1 MNKKLNLKVKN
12 KLTEYLE
19 FDSDLLFQDVDYG
32 YIFGGAIRDIIGDCE
47 INDIDLLCINH
58 SYKKLCDILERNGYI
73 HNFKYTTKDIMS
85 MYTDIKVIFEPTNFI
100 KTSGNKIKTVQLI
113 RPSFAMDKLNST
125 KDYDKLLEIAIYN
138 VDINICGVYY
148 HSSFGVKESV
158 EDSIFFI
165 KNKAFL
171 VNKEASMFQNTRI
184 FGRVYKLEKKGYI
197 CLDANYSN
205 MYLNNP
211 FMKDIKYEKF
221 KSDFYKKL

>member
-1 MNKKLNLKVKN
+1 MRNPIHVITKFIAHIMHKRSNHWPTVRKHWLEIHPSCAACGGLDHTQVHHIQPFHLNP
-12 KLTEYLE
+12 ELE
-19 FDSDLLFQDVDYG
+19 L
-32 YIFGGAIRDIIGDCE
+32 
-47 INDIDLLCINH
+47 
-58 SYKKLCDILERNGYI
+58 
-73 HNFKYTTKDIMS
+73 
-85 MYTDIKVIFEPTNFI
+85 EPTNFI

-221 KSDFYKKL
+221 KSDFYKKLERYKKLKYLVC